1 MEERAQGALEYLL
14 IIGAAIIVVA
24 VAVYAVMTMATT
36 ASTDSTNATTS
47 IQGSYD
53 ELSGTVPANACG
65 SGIYYNPVTSECCTS
80 ALPIYEASSGTC
92 IGPALVP

>member
-36 ASTDSTNATTS
+36 ANTDSGQATTS

-53 ELSGTVPANACG
+53 DLGATIPSNTCG
-65 SGIYYNPVTSECCTS
+65 AGIDYNPTDQLCCIAPTTQYD
-80 ALPIYEASSGTC
+80 AVADAC
-92 IGPALVP
+92 IAP